1 MDDGMKVLAVVLT
14 LVGTPIVAWLIGRRR
29 VKRALIAELCLTL
42 DSYSALFSEKK
53 FAEYTRQFEDV
64 GY

>member
-1 MDDGMKVLAVVLT
+1 
-14 LVGTPIVAWLIGRRR
+14 VGTPIVAWLIGRRR

-53 FAEYTRQFEDV
+53 FAEYARQFEDV